1 LASQIG
7 YFLQKDPLEG
17 RMKFRASNLMIG
29 TLTLALIGGSFGAWL
44 GYQKIAG
51 VKQRVPFR
59 VVFEG
64 SASGLRKGGSVNFA
78 GIRVGEVVSLKLDN
92 PRRVIALTMID
103 NTTPLRNDT
112 LVGLEFQGLTGIAAL
127 SLTGGTVNGPPPPL
141 DKDGIP
147 VLTADP
153 DALLNTQEKIRV
165 ALRNV
170 DKIITDN
177 EVAVKDTLRNFES
190 FTASLS
196 SNGERLTSIVASA
209 ESGVTAIDKGFAKT
223 EDLIKSLGSDKY
235 GGEFQNSC
243 TAILPAARR
252 PTPRCAT
259 TARRLT
265 NTVLCRACSTT
276 SPGATRPRH
285 CSARPMPRRSAF
297 RRWDPPRC
305 APIVATSSMR
315 APQLR

>member
-1 LASQIG
+1 
-7 YFLQKDPLEG
+7 
-17 RMKFRASNLMIG
+17 MKFRASNLMIG

-177 EVAVKDTLRNFES
+177 EVAVKDTLRNFET
-190 FTASLS
+190 FTVSLS

-223 EDLIKSLGSDKY
+223 EDLLKSLGSDKY
-235 GGEFQNSC
+235 GGEL
-243 TAILPAARR
+243 LPTIISLRELIESFDKKSGALIADTRKMLGDLSASINKSDPRPPARGR
-252 PTPRCAT
+252 
-259 TARRLT
+259 
-265 NTVLCRACSTT
+265 
-276 SPGATRPRH
+276 
-285 CSARPMPRRSAF
+285 
-297 RRWDPPRC
+297 
-305 APIVATSSMR
+305 
-315 APQLR
+315 